1 MDASYQNGLT
11 ALAGGA
17 QTGATRIGT
26 LGGGAATFT
35 RFTTVATTGDSAAL
49 PAAAAGLTYFVKN
62 AGAANMN
69 VFPGNGTDII
79 NTLAVNTAFPVTA
92 GKIAMFTSMLNG
104 QWEAGM
110 LN

>member
-17 QTGATRIGT
+17 QAGATKIGT

-35 RFTTVATTGDSAAL
+35 RFSTVVTAGDSAAL

-62 AGAANMN
+62 AGAASMN
-69 VFPGNGTDII
+69 IFPGNGTDII
-79 NTLAVNTAFPVTA
+79 NALAVNTAFAVAA
-92 GKIAMFTSMLNG
+92 GKIAMFTCMFTG
-104 QWEAGM
+104 VWDAGVM
-110 LN
+110 N